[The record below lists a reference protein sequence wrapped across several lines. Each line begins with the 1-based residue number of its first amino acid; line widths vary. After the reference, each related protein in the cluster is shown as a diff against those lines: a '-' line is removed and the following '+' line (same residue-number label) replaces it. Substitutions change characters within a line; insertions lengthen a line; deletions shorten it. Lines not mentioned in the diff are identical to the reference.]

1 MNVTKGKLRQIVNEE
16 LKKIYENREL
26 TLNDEEREAL
36 NRSLGELKS
45 HARLSRES
53 DVVQWHLAK
62 VEELFD
68 LV

>member
-1 MNVTKGKLRQIVNEE
+1 MNVTKGKLRKIVNEE
-16 LKKIYENREL
+16 LKRIYENREL
-26 TLNDEEREAL
+26 TLNDEEKKVLADAMG
-36 NRSLGELKS
+36 SLKS
-45 HARLSRES
+45 HALLSRES

>member
-36 NRSLGELKS
+36 SRSLGELKS
-45 HARLSRES
+45 YARLSRES

>member
-16 LKKIYENREL
+16 LKRIHENREL
-26 TLNDEEREAL
+26 TLNDEEKEAL
-36 NRSLGELKS
+36 GRALGALKS
-45 HARLSRES
+45 HSRLSSES

>member
-1 MNVTKGKLRQIVNEE
+1 MNVTKGKLRKIVNEE
-16 LKKIYENREL
+16 LKRIHENREL
-26 TLNDEEREAL
+26 TLNDEEKEAL
-36 NRSLGELKS
+36 NRSLGMLKS
-45 HARLSRES
+45 HAGLSRES

>member
-1 MNVTKGKLRQIVNEE
+1 MNVTKGKLRKIVNEE
-16 LKKIYENREL
+16 LKRIHENREL
-26 TLNDEEREAL
+26 TLNDEEREDL
-36 NRSLGELKS
+36 NRCLGTLKS
-45 HARLSRES
+45 HSRLSRES

>member
-16 LKKIYENREL
+16 LKRIHENREL
-26 TLNDEEREAL
+26 TLNDEEKEAL
-36 NRSLGELKS
+36 GRALGALKS
-45 HARLSRES
+45 HSRLSREA

>member
-1 MNVTKGKLRQIVNEE
+1 MNVTKGKLRKIVNEE
-16 LKKIYENREL
+16 LKRIYENKEL
-26 TLNDEEREAL
+26 TLNDEERESLSRAL
-36 NRSLGELKS
+36 GALRS
-45 HARLSRES
+45 HAQLSRES